1 MDANFSEHDQL
12 FFRFSYVDDPQ
23 FIPGIFGGVADG
35 GGFQQGTQTANAQQ
49 TVLGWTHTFNPT
61 AINVARV
68 GFNYLHTTRVS
79 PPANDLSDIPGTY
92 GIQDIPQ
99 VTENGG
105 LPAFGIQGLQTLGS
119 NAFLP
124 SDEVTSTLQVSDDFT
139 KIYGKHTFKA
149 GFEYQHVKFS
159 TLQPPWSRGE
169 FDYNGAYTNV
179 VDASNGANNTGRAG
193 FLLIPSV
200 ASVPGGVDYVGGSND
215 VFVSNI
221 SLTDNGKNYWGG
233 YVQDDF
239 KVTSKLTINLG
250 VRWDYF
256 GLVFEHHGN
265 QANFVPGGAPS
276 GNPMYIIPSGP
287 NQNNLSTG
295 CSTCFT
301 DLLAQDGITLAQT
314 NLYGKGLGQSQPNN
328 FAPRVGFAYQITPK
342 LVVRGGFGLFYNG
355 FENRGFS
362 PNIGENYPFQFNFE
376 YNPRSNV
383 KPYLFTNGDGTPCAT
398 AGPGGSATFETGFS
412 CTPLTPTI
420 VNASGLALRGIQ
432 FDYKTPYS
440 MGGNLTLQY
449 QLTPTM
455 SIQAGYVNSSARHI
469 ETFPGANNVT
479 SIQPTSATASD
490 FVQFPDFAIG
500 SSYAAT
506 QGNSS
511 YNGLQTKLEK
521 QFGGGLSFLAAYT
534 WSKTLSDTGDLLN
547 GGVGYQF
554 RAPSVPG
561 FGIKGD
567 YSLAPYDIRN
577 VFHFSG
583 SYDLPFGK
591 GKHFATNASGVTNA
605 VIGGWSINTIIT
617 WQGGQPITLRCP
629 SGTTVW
635 HWVATTS

>member
-1 MDANFSEHDQL
+1 MAACGLNNLGAAAEAGRLDPNAIALLNLYPLPTNSDLFSNYSASPKLYEHRNSFDARMDANFSEHDQL

-276 GNPMYIIPSGP
+276 GAADVPYPGGP
-287 NQNNLSTG
+287 NAGNLSAN
-295 CSTCFT
+295 F
-301 DLLAQDGITLAQT
+301 LAQ
-314 NLYGKGLGQSQPNN
+314 
-328 FAPRVGFAYQITPK
+328 
-342 LVVRGGFGLFYNG
+342 
-355 FENRGFS
+355 
-362 PNIGENYPFQFNFE
+362 
-376 YNPRSNV
+376 
-383 KPYLFTNGDGTPCAT
+383 
-398 AGPGGSATFETGFS
+398 
-412 CTPLTPTI
+412 
-420 VNASGLALRGIQ
+420 
-432 FDYKTPYS
+432 
-440 MGGNLTLQY
+440 
-449 QLTPTM
+449 
-455 SIQAGYVNSSARHI
+455 
-469 ETFPGANNVT
+469 
-479 SIQPTSATASD
+479 
-490 FVQFPDFAIG
+490 
-500 SSYAAT
+500 
-506 QGNSS
+506 
-511 YNGLQTKLEK
+511 
-521 QFGGGLSFLAAYT
+521 LAA
-534 WSKTLSDTGDLLN
+534 G
-547 GGVGYQF
+547 
-554 RAPSVPG
+554 
-561 FGIKGD
+561 
-567 YSLAPYDIRN
+567 
-577 VFHFSG
+577 
-583 SYDLPFGK
+583 
-591 GKHFATNASGVTNA
+591 
-605 VIGGWSINTIIT
+605 
-617 WQGGQPITLRCP
+617 
-629 SGTTVW
+629 
-635 HWVATTS
+635 